1 MPSSLTRG
9 HPSTLVCSTC
19 RPVSVCGT
27 VTTPL
32 ARGFSGQF
40 GLNPLGLACA
50 VPDRHASALTPGISR
65 GHAPTRL
72 DGGCPPLGL
81 PPCVPP
87 SLITSPRGTGILT
100 RCPSPTTR
108 VLGLGPTHPQLMT
121 IAAEP
126 CDIRWGGFAPPS
138 RYSYRHSHS
147 YPLHQTFQSSFSA
160 EYDAPLPWRLAS
172 PPAASVVD
180 LSPGHCR
187 RAGTLDQ

>member
-1 MPSSLTRG
+1 
-9 HPSTLVCSTC
+9 
-19 RPVSVCGT
+19 
-27 VTTPL
+27 L
-32 ARGFSGQF
+32 AVRVQPTWLGF
-40 GLNPLGLACA
+40 A
-50 VPDRHASALTPGISR
+50 VPDHHASAFIAGISR
-65 GHAPTRL
+65 RDLPTRL
-72 DGGCPPLGL
+72 DGAHTPLGL

-87 SLITSPRGTGILT
+87 SLITLTSGTGILT

-126 CDIRWGGFAPPS
+126 CDIRWGCFAQPS
-138 RYSYRHSHS
+138 RYSYRHSLS

-160 EYDAPLPWRLAS
+160 EYDAPLPWQVSL